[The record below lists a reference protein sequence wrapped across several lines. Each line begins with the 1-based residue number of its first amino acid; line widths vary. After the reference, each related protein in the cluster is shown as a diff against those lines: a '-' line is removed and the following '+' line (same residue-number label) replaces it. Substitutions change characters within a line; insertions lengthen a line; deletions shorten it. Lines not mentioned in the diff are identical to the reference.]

1 MKKKYDINQTQKYI
15 AKSFNE
21 LEKNTDFPSH
31 FFKSFYQGK
40 REIYQKEFTQIKL
53 FDEKWIRT
61 IEAYYPSLST
71 ITKRL
76 KSTLIYQEDILPI
89 EKTKKVGPRAIRHLS
104 SHSEFIRDV
113 DENDEVI
120 PSKVLSNQSEI
131 DYGIYENRFV
141 ATLISRLVSFIQER
155 LKIIK
160 EELKGQRDTHLSYKT
175 EFKFTEI
182 DYEISIDLKQKEK
195 INKRKASEH
204 NQSVYERAEHLYKL
218 VSHLNNSDFM
228 RIMSKYKPVSAP
240 IMKTQII
247 LKNPDFKNAYLL
259 WLFLDKYY
267 ILDYHLDTKT
277 VNKRFNKAY
286 SEHIDQ
292 TMLMLFSTFFNN
304 DQQNLDGE
312 SEGKVKYRSKK
323 AVQRNKIEDDFVIDP
338 FVYEVEPHLANEYFL
353 EKNKT
358 IFKKVYKEAIDNG
371 YNYTIGLKNA
381 LTQCLN
387 ITNDIYSQ
395 FFEVNQDK
403 DVFERLIQEED
414 PIKILDEAYN
424 KHKIARI
431 IREVK
436 EKDYK
441 ESIKLEKNWQ
451 RMIQNKQKEMLTY
464 EKKMQSEKIQEKI
477 DKIKSNYC
485 EEYNAKKRVQL
496 KEKEIMVRDQK
507 EELKKYTK
515 QLQEQLKKE
524 KAKLKEKERQKLN
537 KEKEKLKKMSEKKM
551 AKQKERIRKQKE
563 ALRQKLLDKK
573 AKLRISNKNRIE
585 AERKK
590 AKEKLKRK
598 KKLEQEKQNM
608 LIRQEKEKLLKE
620 NMKIENE
627 INKVN
632 QSLKKI

>member
-1 MKKKYDINQTQKYI
+1 MKTKYDISETQNHISKAFI
-15 AKSFNE
+15 S
-21 LEKNTDFPSH
+21 LENKTDFPSH
-31 FFKSFYQGK
+31 FFKSFYKGQ

-61 IEAYYPSLST
+61 IETYYPSLST

-76 KSTLIYQEDILPI
+76 KSTLKYQEEILPI

-113 DENDEVI
+113 DEDDEVI
-120 PSKVLSNQSEI
+120 PSKVLSDQSEI

-160 EELKGQRDTHLSYKT
+160 KELKGQRDTHLSYKT
-175 EFKFTEI
+175 EFEFVDI

-204 NQSVYERAEHLYKL
+204 NQNVYERAEHLFKL

-228 RIMSKYKPVSAP
+228 RIMKKYKPVSAP

-277 VNKRFNKAY
+277 VNKRFNKEY
-286 SEHIDQ
+286 TEHIDQ

-304 DQQNLDGE
+304 DHKELDGE
-312 SEGKVKYRSKK
+312 SEGKAKYRSKK
-323 AVQRNKIEDDFVIDP
+323 ALQRKKLEEEFTIDP
-338 FVYEVEPHLANEYFL
+338 FVYEVEPHVANEFFL
-353 EKNKT
+353 EKNMN
-358 IFKKVYKEAIDNG
+358 IFKKVYKQAIEEG

-381 LTQCLN
+381 LTQSIG
-387 ITNDIYSQ
+387 ITNDIYTS

-403 DVFERLIQEED
+403 DVFERLLHEED
-414 PIKILDEAYN
+414 PIKDLDEAYN

-441 ESIKLEKNWQ
+441 ESIKLEKKWQ
-451 RMIQNKQKEMLTY
+451 RTIQTKQKEMLTY
-464 EKKMQSEKIQEKI
+464 EKKLQSKEVQEKI
-477 DKIKSNYC
+477 DKIKSTYN
-485 EEYNAKKRVQL
+485 EEYNAKKRMQL
-496 KEKEIMVRDQK
+496 KEKEIMARDQK
-507 EELKKYTK
+507 EELKKYSK
-515 QLQEQLKKE
+515 QLQDQLKKE
-524 KAKLKEKERQKLN
+524 KAKLKEKECQKLA
-537 KEKEKLKKMSEKKM
+537 KEKDRLKKIADQKK
-551 AKQKERIRKQKE
+551 AKQKERIKKQKD
-563 ALRQKLLDKK
+563 ALKQKLLDKK
-573 AKLRISNKNRIE
+573 AKLREKNKKRI
-585 AERKK
+585 AEERQKTK
-590 AKEKLKRK
+590 NALKLKK
-598 KKLEQEKQNM
+598 QKEQEKHKKM
-608 LIRQEKEKLLKE
+608 IIQEKEKLTKSVT
-620 NMKIENE
+620 NIKDE
-627 INKVN
+627 IKAVDK
-632 QSLKKI
+632 QL